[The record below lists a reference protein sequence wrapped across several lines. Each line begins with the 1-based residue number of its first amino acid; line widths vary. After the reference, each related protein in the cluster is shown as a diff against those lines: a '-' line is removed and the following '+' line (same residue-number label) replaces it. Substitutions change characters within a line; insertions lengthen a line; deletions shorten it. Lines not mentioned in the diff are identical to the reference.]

1 MDNTD
6 ALNFATSFVSI
17 RSSEDTSTE
26 AGYEQ
31 SYTPDYDEMIDLLRS
46 NPSLNINDLV

>member
-6 ALNFATSFVSI
+6 ALNFATSFVKFPT
-17 RSSEDTSTE
+17 SEDTSPE
-26 AGYEQ
+26 AAFEQ

>member
-1 MDNTD
+1 MENTD
-6 ALNFATSFVSI
+6 ALNFTTSFVSI
-17 RSSEDTSTE
+17 RSSEDTPKET
-26 AGYEQ
+26 GYEQ